1 MYQFSVDDSKNIEY
15 ASLSSR
21 LLRNGT
27 HVFSTPWK
35 TFGGEQIDY
44 ELHLGAKLD
53 FLMYFNTKQLR
64 HSELTLLQNQCE
76 IERTQIL
83 TTLMLAMQNTRLAG
97 YMLTGNRS
105 MFLDTDGSVA
115 WLYHCPKHLSPLRV
129 LKKCYNRIPVY
140 HKERTMFVDPMT
152 CQTFDFAEEIACS
165 GGTENAFQLDMDAP
179 NTWYQLIPEPVHFKT
194 PKLFEPHSI
203 GHITPFSNYDTQ
215 RAGMYTPGQLK
226 DFWDNVIH
234 IAASKSVLKKITRS
248 ILTNGQDTRI
258 SESGSLGRVLSLEE
272 RLYLDS
278 LLSPN
283 FFAQKF
289 RDTFGEASYI
299 IQEMGNWFAVFLM
312 IKFFLFIVI
321 KVINTLEINQISAGT
336 WNYAKVLL
344 SGIFGIF
351 HLSLVTSV
359 YQQDQGN
366 DQKLRNPTKIIVCA
380 PPAVERSDDNRDKT
394 QNLYPPD
401 QDENVTLAPF

>member
-1 MYQFSVDDSKNIEY
+1 MNTGSSRNRDFSYNVYQFSVDDSKNIEY

-21 LLRNGT
+21 LLLHGT

-83 TTLMLAMQNTRLAG
+83 TILMLAMQNTRLDG

-140 HKERTMFVDPMT
+140 HKERNMFVDPIT
-152 CQTFDFAEEIACS
+152 RQTFDFAEEIACS

-194 PKLFEPHSI
+194 PTLFEPHSI

-234 IAASKSVLKKITRS
+234 NAASKSVLKKSR
-248 ILTNGQDTRI
+248 
-258 SESGSLGRVLSLEE
+258 
-272 RLYLDS
+272 
-278 LLSPN
+278 
-283 FFAQKF
+283 AQ
-289 RDTFGEASYI
+289 
-299 IQEMGNWFAVFLM
+299 
-312 IKFFLFIVI
+312 
-321 KVINTLEINQISAGT
+321 
-336 WNYAKVLL
+336 
-344 SGIFGIF
+344 
-351 HLSLVTSV
+351 
-359 YQQDQGN
+359 
-366 DQKLRNPTKIIVCA
+366 P
-380 PPAVERSDDNRDKT
+380 
-394 QNLYPPD
+394 
-401 QDENVTLAPF
+401 